1 MTRMTSTLNK
11 SPTYIIDVKKGSPY
25 LLARTW
31 NIEQFLNLKMQ
42 DASVMLPNRS
52 LSGGAIV
59 EVNPLDMVEGE
70 DFIVRST
77 DQPAQ
82 LNSNKDNY
90 AHHVEVTCSKLP
102 PLPTIT
108 HIQ

>member
-1 MTRMTSTLNK
+1 
-11 SPTYIIDVKKGSPY
+11 
-25 LLARTW
+25 
-31 NIEQFLNLKMQ
+31 MQ

-52 LSGGAIV
+52 LSGEAIV

-82 LNSNKDNY
+82 LDSNKDNY
-90 AHHVEVTCSKLP
+90 AHHVKVT
-102 PLPTIT
+102 
-108 HIQ
+108 